1 MNEPPQSEGT
11 ARVLGL
17 RPIGS
22 TPAEFKRYVESEIKH
37 YAEIVRLAG
46 IQPNSAEFDSAGAAN
61 TTRLMRCFHIW

>member
-1 MNEPPQSEGT
+1 MSHLKVKERL
-11 ARVLGL
+11 AVLGL

-46 IQPNSAEFDSAGAAN
+46 IQPQ
-61 TTRLMRCFHIW
+61 